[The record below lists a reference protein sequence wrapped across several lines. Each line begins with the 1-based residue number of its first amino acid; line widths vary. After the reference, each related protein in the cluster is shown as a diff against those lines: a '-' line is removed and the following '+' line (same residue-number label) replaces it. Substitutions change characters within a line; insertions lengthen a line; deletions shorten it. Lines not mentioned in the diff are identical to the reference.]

1 MKSLNLLPH
10 PQGCER
16 AKEVIGGPEN
26 IAARA
31 IVGIPLQ
38 PQIIDNFVWI
48 ERQANCVVISHS
60 IVEGIVPRGFDMRV
74 EISSARSTITRDIL
88 TEAEVAADGRQ
99 LLSQGKIQED
109 IRATEVVKDT
119 L

>member
-1 MKSLNLLPH
+1 
-10 PQGCER
+10 
-16 AKEVIGGPEN
+16 
-26 IAARA
+26 
-31 IVGIPLQ
+31 
-38 PQIIDNFVWI
+38 
-48 ERQANCVVISHS
+48 
-60 IVEGIVPRGFDMRV
+60 MRV